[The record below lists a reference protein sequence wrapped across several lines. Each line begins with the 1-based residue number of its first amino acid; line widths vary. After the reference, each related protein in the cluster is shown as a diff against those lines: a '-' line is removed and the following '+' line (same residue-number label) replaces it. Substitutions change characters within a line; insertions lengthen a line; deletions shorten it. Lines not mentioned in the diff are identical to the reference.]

1 MHPGAMQAMKEAAL
15 GWTRR
20 IERRV
25 RVALIV
31 AGGGLLAFNLARI
44 IRAPIG
50 DFHNHW
56 QLGYNLLRGASLYPS
71 VAECPSHYSNPYP
84 PFWAMAHAPLTLF
97 SAHVAQIIVFLP
109 MYIGS
114 LSLLVWTLFHLTRG
128 HLPLDGQRQFW
139 AFTIAML
146 VALQFLSRDM
156 AECGVNIGLVALAWF
171 AVYAWTRHRDWL
183 GGASLGLAIALKMTA
198 GLFVPYF
205 LWKRQW
211 KIASTAILF
220 ALIFTI
226 APVVVRGP
234 TRFATDLSEWFDVL
248 RAGNTGNP
256 SVGVLG
262 PEPIGNFALRPALAR
277 LITNGPVATSEPVT
291 TNLLSLPPKVAS
303 AVIYFIKLS
312 LLLAFACMIG
322 RSVGDRRTLAV
333 VYECAGVSLLMLL
346 LSPITWG
353 HHCVGT
359 LPALYLICAT
369 AFYYGGLPRWM
380 LIPAG
385 YVLLTLIFNRA
396 IVGRHLSFVMTGYSI
411 VTWEIL
417 ALLVLTLGC
426 RSLAVRRQAPVPT
439 PSR

>member
-1 MHPGAMQAMKEAAL
+1 MKEAAL

-56 QLGYNLLRGASLYPS
+56 QLGYNLLTGASLYPS

-146 VALQFLSRDM
+146 VALPFLSRDM

-205 LWKRQW
+205 LWKRQ
-211 KIASTAILF
+211 
-220 ALIFTI
+220 
-226 APVVVRGP
+226 
-234 TRFATDLSEWFDVL
+234 
-248 RAGNTGNP
+248 
-256 SVGVLG
+256 
-262 PEPIGNFALRPALAR
+262 
-277 LITNGPVATSEPVT
+277 
-291 TNLLSLPPKVAS
+291 
-303 AVIYFIKLS
+303 
-312 LLLAFACMIG
+312 
-322 RSVGDRRTLAV
+322 
-333 VYECAGVSLLMLL
+333 
-346 LSPITWG
+346 
-353 HHCVGT
+353 
-359 LPALYLICAT
+359 
-369 AFYYGGLPRWM
+369 
-380 LIPAG
+380 
-385 YVLLTLIFNRA
+385 
-396 IVGRHLSFVMTGYSI
+396 
-411 VTWEIL
+411 
-417 ALLVLTLGC
+417 
-426 RSLAVRRQAPVPT
+426 
-439 PSR
+439 

>member
-1 MHPGAMQAMKEAAL
+1 MQPMKEGAFA
-15 GWTRR
+15 R
-20 IERRV
+20 ISRLERRA
-25 RVALIV
+25 RVVLIV
-31 AGGGLLAFNLARI
+31 AASGLLAFTLARI

-56 QLGYNLLRGASLYPS
+56 QLGHMLLRGASLYPPRG
-71 VAECPSHYSNPYP
+71 AGPSPYSNPYP
-84 PFWAMAHAPLTLF
+84 PFWAMAHAPLTCF
-97 SAHVAQIIVFLP
+97 SAHVAQILVFLP

-114 LSLLVWTLFHLTRG
+114 LSLLVWTLFHLTRR

-139 AFTIAML
+139 AFAMAML
-146 VALQFLSRDM
+146 VSLQFLSRDM
-156 AECGVNIGLVALAWF
+156 AECGVNIGLVALAWL
-171 AVYAWTRHRDWL
+171 AIYAWTRNHDWL

-211 KIASTAILF
+211 KIASTAIFF

-226 APVVVRGP
+226 MPVVVRGP
-234 TRFATDLSEWFDVL
+234 TRFATDLSEWFAVL
-248 RAGNTGNP
+248 RLGNTGNP
-256 SVGVLG
+256 SIGVLG
-262 PEPIGNFALRPALAR
+262 PEPISNFALRPALAR